1 MHDALSTVR
10 RSDGKHFQ
18 SGVHTLTSEHVVHAE
33 FGCHAINDDQIGCI
47 RNEHCLQ
54 FFSTFR
60 VYHSRIVST
69 FQQNLFQP
77 MAEDRTAISDDNG
90 ALHGC
95 KGIYLESFQIMD
107 RWLFS
112 WNHSNA
118 HAFVGQTCVR
128 VMALR
133 FLKHAVFVAVT

>member
-1 MHDALSTVR
+1 MHNGR
-10 RSDGKHFQ
+10 
-18 SGVHTLTSEHVVHAE
+18 VVT
-33 FGCHAINDDQIGCI
+33 
-47 RNEHCLQ
+47 
-54 FFSTFR
+54 TFE
-60 VYHSRIVST
+60 
-69 FQQNLFQP
+69 QNLFQP
-77 MAEDRTAISDDNG
+77 MAENRTAISDDNG

-118 HAFVGQTCVR
+118 HAFVGQASVR

-133 FLKHAVFVAVT
+133 FLKYAVFVAVA